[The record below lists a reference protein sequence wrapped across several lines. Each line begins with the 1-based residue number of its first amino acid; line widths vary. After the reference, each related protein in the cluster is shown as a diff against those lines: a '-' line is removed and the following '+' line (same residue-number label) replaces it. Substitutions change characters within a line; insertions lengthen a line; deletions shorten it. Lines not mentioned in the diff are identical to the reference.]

1 MWRRGELG
9 LRAEKGTKNQK
20 RADGGRGK
28 MAGFVSQQTDVAVI
42 AVLRPEFEQLEKVK
56 GKQEMSR

>member
-1 MWRRGELG
+1 
-9 LRAEKGTKNQK
+9 
-20 RADGGRGK
+20 